1 MIVSI
6 GEILFDQFPDY
17 RRIGGAP
24 FNFAVHMIALGFET
38 AFISRVG
45 NDENGSLLIDE
56 ISRRELDPEYIQV
69 DDSHPTGEV
78 LIQLDENRNAA
89 FTIRENV
96 AYDFIE
102 MIPSVVSALNRT
114 DFIYF
119 GTLIQRTSR
128 GFSSVQDMLAMKKPG
143 TICMYDI
150 NLRPGCYNNDIIRE
164 SLNHTDILKLNSDE
178 LKEVATMLYD
188 NGNTDKCVSS
198 LLDDFNIRMI
208 SLTGG
213 SSGSTLIT
221 PDGSFTAEPDHSITV
236 KDTVGAG
243 DAYSAIVAAGFIR
256 GWEPRRILDI
266 ATRFSTR
273 ICTIEGAIPEDLSFY
288 SEFRKL
294 FQEIQ

>member
-24 FNFAVHMIALGFET
+24 FNFAVHMNALDFET

-69 DDSHPTGEV
+69 DDSYPTGEV
-78 LIQLDENRNAA
+78 LIQLDENRNAT
-89 FTIRENV
+89 FTIRKNV

-102 MIPSVVSALNRT
+102 MTPSVVSALNKT

-119 GTLIQRTSR
+119 GTLIQRTSQ
-128 GFSSVQDMLAMKKPG
+128 GFSSVQDMLTLKKPG
-143 TICMYDI
+143 TVCMYDI
-150 NLRPGCYNNDIIRE
+150 NLRPGCYNREIINA
-164 SLNHTDILKLNSDE
+164 SLNHTDILKLNTDE
-178 LKEVATMLYD
+178 LKELGIMLYD
-188 NGNTDKCVSS
+188 NENTDECISS
-198 LLDDFNIRMI
+198 LFDNFNIRMI

-213 SSGSTLIT
+213 SSGSSIVTR
-221 PDGSFTAEPDHSITV
+221 DGRFTAEPDHSITV

-256 GWEPRRILDI
+256 GWEPQRILDI

-273 ICTIEGAIPEDLSFY
+273 VCTIEGAIPQDFSFY

-294 FQEIQ
+294 FQESQ

>member
-56 ISRRELDPEYIQV
+56 VSRRELDPEYIQV

-89 FTIRENV
+89 FTILENV

-102 MIPSVVSALNRT
+102 MTPSVVSALNKT

-119 GTLIQRTSR
+119 GTLIQRTSQ
-128 GFSSVQDMLAMKKPG
+128 GFSSVQDMLTLKKPG
-143 TICMYDI
+143 TVCMYDI
-150 NLRPGCYNNDIIRE
+150 NLRPGCYTREIINA
-164 SLNHTDILKLNSDE
+164 SLNHTEILKLNSDE
-178 LKEVATMLYD
+178 LKELGIMLYD
-188 NGNTDKCVSS
+188 NENTDECISS
-198 LLDDFNIRMI
+198 LFNDFNIRMI

-213 SSGSTLIT
+213 SSGSSIVTR
-221 PDGSFTAEPDHSITV
+221 DGRFTAEPDHSITV

-266 ATRFSTR
+266 ATRFSTLV
-273 ICTIEGAIPEDLSFY
+273 CTIEGAIPRDLSFY

-294 FQEIQ
+294 FQESQ

>member
-24 FNFAVHMIALGFET
+24 FNFAVHLIALGLET
-38 AFISRVG
+38 VFISRVG
-45 NDENGSLLIDE
+45 NDENGSHLIEE
-56 ISRRELDPEYIQV
+56 ISRRNLDPEYVQV

-78 LIQLDENRNAA
+78 LIQLDENKNAT

-102 MIPSVVSALNRT
+102 MTPSVVSTLNRT

-119 GTLIQRTSR
+119 GTLIQRTSQ
-128 GFSSVQDMLAMKKPG
+128 GFSSVQDMLTLKKPG

-150 NLRPGCYNNDIIRE
+150 NLRPGCYNREIINA

-178 LKEVATMLYD
+178 LKELGIMLYD
-188 NGNTDKCVSS
+188 KENTDECINS
-198 LLDDFNIRMI
+198 LFDDFNIQMI

-213 SSGSTLIT
+213 SSGSSIVTR
-221 PDGSFTAEPDHSITV
+221 DNRFTAEPDHSITV

-243 DAYSAIVAAGFIR
+243 DAYSAIVAAGFIH
-256 GWEPRRILDI
+256 GWEPPRILDV

-273 ICTIEGAIPEDLSFY
+273 ICTIEGAIPRDLSFY

-294 FQEIQ
+294 FQESQ